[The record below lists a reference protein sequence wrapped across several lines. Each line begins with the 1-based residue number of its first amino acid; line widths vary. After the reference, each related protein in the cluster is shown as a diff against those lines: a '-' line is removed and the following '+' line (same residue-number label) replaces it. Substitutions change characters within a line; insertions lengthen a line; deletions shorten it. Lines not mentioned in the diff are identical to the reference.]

1 MSVILGIDPG
11 SRFTGYAVVKSSS
24 KGLSYLDS
32 GVIKIPS
39 KIEFS
44 SKLFHLSQ
52 ELEKLFLKFNI
63 TDLSIEKIFFGK
75 NADSAFKLGHVR
87 GVCLLSAARHDCEVF
102 EYAAKYVKKVVTG
115 SGASSKESV
124 QTFVNQYFNLQ
135 TTNVD
140 ESDALALAL
149 CHTSAV
155 DVKNKMSQD
164 YRI

>member
-11 SRFTGYAVVKSSS
+11 SKFAGYAVVKST
-24 KGLSYLDS
+24 KEGLSYIDS
-32 GVIKIPS
+32 GIIKVPT
-39 KIEFS
+39 KLDFS
-44 SKLFHLSQ
+44 SKLFYLSQ
-52 ELEKLFLKFNI
+52 ELEKLFLKYKI

-115 SGASSKESV
+115 SGASGKESV

-135 TTNVD
+135 TTSFD

-155 DVKNKMSQD
+155 DVKNKMNQD